1 MDKQEQEHKKFLE
14 QQVEWCKKQDRILE
28 EIELKLHEM
37 KKIAQYALEH
47 VLSPIELEGLNTQL
61 IDLKNEVHLLKKQL
75 HFCCPLEK
83 GDVIVDFVLMS
94 MA

>member
-47 VLSPIELEGLNTQL
+47 ALSPIELEGLNTQL

-75 HFCCPLEK
+75 HS
-83 GDVIVDFVLMS
+83 VVH
-94 MA
+94 